1 MGFKEFDQGIPSS
14 RLEKWRQQEASEQ
27 LSRQMQARWKES
39 ERIQGIL
46 RLAGSS
52 PKATPEV
59 ITDWFS
65 TVKSQAALL
74 CHAEQQQPWTP
85 NSWFAELF
93 PEARNRYGNA
103 FFEDVS
109 VDSQRRQVTTPSVIN
124 EDFFAAILEGER
136 RLGHRI
142 VYLPAEGFWFK
153 DTKLDA
159 FCPTT
164 DKKVEILLS
173 NYLLKCAENMGANV
187 ASKVLF
193 LDHRRPSV
201 LAGIVQRAK
210 AVLEADPRFFEGAN
224 APKRVSNGRILE
236 PSMPSSPE
244 NFIHSTFVPKEG
256 GVVIV
261 SEAYQK
267 FLGHCQRENLTRVE
281 FTEFK
286 RVARELV
293 MEKFQLG
300 LRHDIRTPEGRQ
312 THGWK
317 HIRLLSDSP
326 AQVGEAA

>member
-1 MGFKEFDQGIPSS
+1 MSYRDFEHGIT
-14 RLEKWRQQEASEQ
+14 SEQ
-27 LSRQMQARWKES
+27 LRHMREQEQAERLRSEMTSRWGES
-39 ERIQGIL
+39 ERILGIL
-46 RLAGSS
+46 RSIESVPADTKGI
-52 PKATPEV
+52 E
-59 ITDWFS
+59 DWF
-65 TVKSQAALL
+65 TGVKCYPSHSAAVDDALL
-74 CHAEQQQPWTP
+74 RTP
-85 NSWFAELF
+85 NGWFASKF
-93 PEARNRYGNA
+93 PNEQRTYGNA
-103 FFEDVS
+103 FYEEWTTS
-109 VDSQRRQVTTPSVIN
+109 LQGSQIILPSVIN
-124 EDFFAAILEGER
+124 EDFLAAMLSGER
-136 RLGHRI
+136 RLGHRM
-142 VYLPAEGFWFK
+142 VYLPADGFWFK
-153 DTKLDA
+153 DPRLDA

-173 NYLLKCAENMGANV
+173 NYLVKCAENMGANV
-187 ASKVLF
+187 ASRVLF

-210 AVLEADPRFFEGAN
+210 TVLEADPRFFEGAN
-224 APKRVSNGRILE
+224 APRRVSDGRILE

-244 NFIHSTFVPKEG
+244 DFIHSTFVPKEG

-286 RVARELV
+286 RVARQLV

-326 AQVGEAA
+326 AQVVEAA

>member
-1 MGFKEFDQGIPSS
+1 MSYRDLERGITSKQLHHIREQEQAVRLRFEMTS
-14 RLEKWRQQEASEQ
+14 RWA
-27 LSRQMQARWKES
+27 ES
-39 ERIQGIL
+39 ERILGIL
-46 RLAGSS
+46 RSIESVPGDT
-52 PKATPEV
+52 KGIE
-59 ITDWFS
+59 DWFNG
-65 TVKSQAALL
+65 VKGYPSQSAAVDEVLL
-74 CHAEQQQPWTP
+74 RTP
-85 NSWFAELF
+85 NGWFASRF
-93 PEARNRYGNA
+93 PNEHMAYGNA
-103 FFEDVS
+103 FYEEWTTS
-109 VDSQRRQVTTPSVIN
+109 LQGSQIILPSVIN
-124 EDFFAAILEGER
+124 EDFLAAMLSGER
-136 RLGHRI
+136 RLGHRM
-142 VYLPAEGFWFK
+142 VYLPADGFWFK
-153 DTKLDA
+153 DPRLDA

-210 AVLEADPRFFEGAN
+210 TVLEADPRFFEGAN
-224 APKRVSNGRILE
+224 APRRVSNGRILE

-267 FLGHCQRENLTRVE
+267 FLGYCQRENLTRVE

-293 MEKFQLG
+293 MEKFLLG
-300 LRHDIRTPEGRQ
+300 LRHDVRTPEGRQ

-317 HIRLLSDSP
+317 HLKLLPDWCEH
-326 AQVGEAA
+326 QGEAA

>member
-1 MGFKEFDQGIPSS
+1 
-14 RLEKWRQQEASEQ
+14 
-27 LSRQMQARWKES
+27 
-39 ERIQGIL
+39 
-46 RLAGSS
+46 
-52 PKATPEV
+52 
-59 ITDWFS
+59 
-65 TVKSQAALL
+65 
-74 CHAEQQQPWTP
+74 
-85 NSWFAELF
+85 LF

-109 VDSQRRQVTTPSVIN
+109 VAPQGRQVTTPSVIN

-164 DKKVEILLS
+164 DKKVEVLLS
-173 NYLLKCAENMGANV
+173 NYLVKCAENMGANV

-193 LDHRRPSV
+193 LEHRRPSV

-210 AVLEADPRFFEGAN
+210 TVLEADPRFFEGAN

-236 PSMPSSPE
+236 PSTPASPE
-244 NFIHSTFVPKEG
+244 DFIHSTFVPKEG

-267 FLGHCQRENLTRVE
+267 FLCYCQRENLTRVE

-300 LRHDIRTPEGRQ
+300 LRHDVRTPEGRQ
-312 THGWK
+312 THGWR
-317 HIRLLSDSP
+317 HIRFLSDP
-326 AQVGEAA
+326 PTQVGEAA